1 MFCFSAKS
9 FRLMV
14 WLIPF
19 FSAVDGVLADDASES
34 NLPTPEQISEWI
46 DQLDADD
53 FVARANALQKLK
65 AAGPLSCNALAEAA
79 MREGRDRR
87 WQALRLLRVAW
98 EEGEPT
104 WREAARQALQKI
116 AAGDRELPAH
126 FAREALRPK
135 PDPAQIPT
143 GARPPRPHS
152 PPGLVN
158 PLAASV
164 HRTAMLQDGP
174 RRVRIVEC
182 PSTGIEVQIS
192 EMKDGRQCLEEYQAK
207 DMTELEEKHPEVF
220 KVVFAAR
227 RQYAVTML
235 ENCRRQLGHC
245 LGAFELAATGA
256 EDAELLTQSIE
267 RIKGLAEQLEREV
280 STLAPQLTARDALV
294 R

>member
-1 MFCFSAKS
+1 
-9 FRLMV
+9 MV

-19 FSAVDGVLADDASES
+19 FCTVDVVLADDASGS
-34 NLPTPEQISEWI
+34 NPPTPEQISEWI
-46 DQLDADD
+46 DQLDSDD
-53 FVARANALQKLK
+53 FVARDNAVQKLK

-87 WQALRLLRVAW
+87 WQALRLLRVALD
-98 EEGEPT
+98 EGEPT
-104 WREAARQALQKI
+104 WREAARQAFEKI
-116 AAGDRELPAH
+116 ADGDREFSAR
-126 FAREALRPK
+126 FARETLRPK

-143 GARPPRPHS
+143 AARPPQLHNPF
-152 PPGLVN
+152 GLVN

-164 HRTAMLQDGP
+164 QRTEMLQDGP

-192 EMKDGRQCLEEYQAK
+192 ELKDGRQCLQECKAK
-207 DMTELEEKHPEVF
+207 DMAEMEEKHPEVF
-220 KVVFAAR
+220 KVIFAAR
-227 RQYAVTML
+227 RAFAVSL
-235 ENCRRQLGHC
+235 LQHCRRQLEQS

-267 RIKGLAEQLEREV
+267 RLKGLAEQLEREV
-280 STLAPQLTARDALV
+280 STLAPQLTARDALL